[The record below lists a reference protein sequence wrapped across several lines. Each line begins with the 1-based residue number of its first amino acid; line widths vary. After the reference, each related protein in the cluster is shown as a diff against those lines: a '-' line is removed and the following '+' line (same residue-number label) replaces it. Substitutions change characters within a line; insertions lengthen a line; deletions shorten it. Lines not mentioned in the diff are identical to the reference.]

1 MVNDPARLPTT
12 SLAYIVNPPRKTHK
26 IRIASSGKQ
35 FSARPGETVLAAAL
49 RQGIVLP
56 YSCKNGTCA
65 SCKCKLVE
73 GRIEYPYNP
82 PTALEEDDFGSG
94 HALSC
99 QAVADTDLT
108 IEAREIEQVADI
120 PVRLLPARVE
130 FMEKFTPEVM
140 CIRLKLPQAA
150 RLQFLAG
157 QYIDILQP
165 GGKRRAFSIASAP
178 SEPDFIELH
187 IKHVD
192 GGGFTGHVFSDMQ
205 IKDILR
211 IEGPLGTFFIRR
223 SSERPIIM
231 VGGGTG
237 FAPLKSMIEELIDSG
252 DDRPVELYW
261 GASTEP
267 DLYASE
273 LIKRWAEKLPHFRF
287 VPVLVEPDAHWSG
300 EHGFVH
306 EAVVRHHPD
315 LSPYDIYMSGP
326 PAMIHAARHAFVDA
340 GVPEERLFYD
350 SFDFAPDVP
359 PAKS

>member
-1 MVNDPARLPTT
+1 M
-12 SLAYIVNPPRKTHK
+12 
-26 IRIASSGKQ
+26 
-35 FSARPGETVLAAAL
+35 LAAAL

-65 SCKCKLVE
+65 SCKCRLVE

-82 PTALEEDDFGSG
+82 PTALEEDDFSTGQ
-94 HALSC
+94 ALSC

-108 IEAREIEQVADI
+108 IEAHEIEQVADI

-130 FMEKFTPEVM
+130 SMEKFTPEVM

-178 SEPDFIELH
+178 SEENFIELH

-192 GGGFTGHVFSDMQ
+192 GGGFTGHVFDDMQ
-205 IKDILR
+205 VKEILR

-223 SSERPIIM
+223 SSDRPIVM
-231 VGGGTG
+231 MGGGTG

-252 DDRPVELYW
+252 DDRPVELFW
-261 GASTEP
+261 GAATEK
-267 DLYASE
+267 DLYAHD
-273 LIKRWAEKLPHFRF
+273 LIKQWQAEGANLNF
-287 VPVLVEPDAHWSG
+287 VPVLAEPGPDWTG
-300 EHGFVH
+300 ETGYVH
-306 EAVVRHHPD
+306 KAVIDRHPD
-315 LSPYDIYMSGP
+315 LSAFDIYMSGP
-326 PAMIHAARHAFVDA
+326 PAMIHAARHDFLDG
-340 GVPEERLFYD
+340 GVPEDRLFYD
-350 SFDFAPDVP
+350 SFDFGPDVP
-359 PAKS
+359 PARD

>member
-1 MVNDPARLPTT
+1 M
-12 SLAYIVNPPRKTHK
+12 NPSRRNHR
-26 IRIASSGKQ
+26 IRIAASGKE

-56 YSCKNGTCA
+56 YSCQNGTCA
-65 SCKCKLVE
+65 SCKCRLVE
-73 GRIEYPYNP
+73 GRIGYPYNP
-82 PTALEEDDFGSG
+82 PAALEDDDFCSG
-94 HALSC
+94 QALTC
-99 QAVADTDLT
+99 QAVAHSDLVV
-108 IEAREIEQVADI
+108 EAREIEQVADI

-130 FMEKFTPEVM
+130 LMEQFTPEVM
-140 CIRLKLPQAA
+140 CLRLKLPQAA

-187 IKHVD
+187 VKHVD
-192 GGGFTGHVFSDMQ
+192 GGGFTGHVFNDMQ
-205 IKDILR
+205 LKEILR

-223 SSERPIIM
+223 SSDRPIIM

-237 FAPLKSMIEELIDSG
+237 FAPLKSMIEELIESG
-252 DDRPVELYW
+252 DDRPLSLYW
-261 GASTEP
+261 GVSRAS

-273 LIKRWAEKLPHFRF
+273 LIEGWDRQLPNFRF
-287 VPVLVEPDAHWSG
+287 VPVLVKPDEGWTG
-300 EHGFVH
+300 ERGFVH

-315 LSPYDIYMSGP
+315 LSAFDIYMSGP
-326 PAMIHAARHAFVDA
+326 PAMIHAARHAFVDS
-340 GVPEERLFYD
+340 GVPENRLFYD

-359 PAKS
+359 PVRD